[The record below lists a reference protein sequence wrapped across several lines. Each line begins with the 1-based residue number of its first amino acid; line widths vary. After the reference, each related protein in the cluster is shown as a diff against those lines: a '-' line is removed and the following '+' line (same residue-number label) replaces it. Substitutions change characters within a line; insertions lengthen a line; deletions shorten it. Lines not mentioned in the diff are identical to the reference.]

1 LSQLNDVGT
10 RASGQLELV
19 HPASPAGNSGS
30 IAKNPVKKTDIP
42 CITV

>member
-1 LSQLNDVGT
+1 MGT